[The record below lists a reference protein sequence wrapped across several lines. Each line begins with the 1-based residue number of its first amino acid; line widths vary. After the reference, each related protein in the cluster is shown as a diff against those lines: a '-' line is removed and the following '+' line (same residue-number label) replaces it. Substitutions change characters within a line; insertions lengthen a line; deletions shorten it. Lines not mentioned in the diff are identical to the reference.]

1 MLPSNLVV
9 RIVELQYQN
18 SANIIV
24 QNRMTG
30 QLEEEKMQVYVRLG
44 IRLLYKVC
52 QRICPSCFRYDVCS
66 NRVLKVEWK
75 ALEVSL
81 YLFSY
86 LGESLRPG
94 AARSLLK
101 SLSVKQGIKYDSAE
115 SAKDIPAFIDFHNL
129 DVKEILEPVDSFSEI
144 NGPFKMLHLLT
155 KISET
160 FNQFF
165 YR

>member
-1 MLPSNLVV
+1 
-9 RIVELQYQN
+9 
-18 SANIIV
+18 
-24 QNRMTG
+24 
-30 QLEEEKMQVYVRLG
+30 
-44 IRLLYKVC
+44 
-52 QRICPSCFRYDVCS
+52 
-66 NRVLKVEWK
+66 VLKVGWK

-86 LGESLRPG
+86 LGESLRFG

-129 DVKEILEPVDSFSEI
+129 DVKELLEPVESFSEI
-144 NGPFKMLHLLT
+144 NGRFKMLHFLI